1 MRRLLIIAILGFFG
15 WRGYGHYVE
24 QSAAVDGGAIVE
36 ESVVAEKSD
45 ALSGLKIS
53 SQASRGGDFACDGRK
68 YCSQMTSCAE
78 AMYFLENCP
87 GVKMDG
93 SGPGQD
99 GPGDGI
105 PCERQWCGDE

>member
-1 MRRLLIIAILGFFG
+1 MRKLLIITILGFVA
-15 WRGYGHYVE
+15 WKGYGRYAE
-24 QSAAVDGGAIVE
+24 QSAA
-36 ESVVAEKSD
+36 
-45 ALSGLKIS
+45 LSS
-53 SQASRGGDFACDGRK
+53 SKLSSPTSRDSNFTCDGRK

-78 AMYFLENCP
+78 AMYFLKNCP

>member
-1 MRRLLIIAILGFFG
+1 MRKLFIIGVLGFVA
-15 WRGYGHYVE
+15 WKGYGRYVD
-24 QSAAVDGGAIVE
+24 QSAAVDSGALLE
-36 ESVVAEKSD
+36 ESDAAEQSD
-45 ALSGLKIS
+45 APSNLMSS
-53 SQASRGGDFACDGRK
+53 SQTSEDSGFTCDGRK

-78 AMYFLENCP
+78 AMYFLKNCP

-105 PCERQWCGDE
+105 PCESQWCGDN